1 MKKLFFVSIV
11 CLTAALFSSCSKI
24 MGHSVLLWNL
34 PDYEMQDG
42 DIVPGFMTI
51 FAILPTMSIGTAKGL
66 TA

>member
-11 CLTAALFSSCSKI
+11 CLAAALFSSCSKI

-42 DIVPGFMTI
+42 DIVLFR
-51 FAILPTMSIGTAKGL
+51 FNV
-66 TA
+66 